1 MMNQELLE
9 EIKKAEKDANRIVE
23 NAEKRKNEIILESGR
38 NARTL
43 EEKEMERLKK
53 DAEQQIR
60 LYEEKAERGMER
72 FLSEK
77 KAETEQMKKASA
89 KRVEKAVEIL
99 KKEFHDF
106 LGG

>member
-1 MMNQELLE
+1 MNQDLLE

-38 NARTL
+38 DARSL

-53 DAEQQIR
+53 EAEQQIR
-60 LYEEKAERGMER
+60 LYEAKIGKELER
-72 FLSEK
+72 FLGEK
-77 KAETEQMKKASA
+77 RLETDKMKKASS
-89 KRVEKAVEIL
+89 KKVERAVEIL

-106 LGG
+106 LGE